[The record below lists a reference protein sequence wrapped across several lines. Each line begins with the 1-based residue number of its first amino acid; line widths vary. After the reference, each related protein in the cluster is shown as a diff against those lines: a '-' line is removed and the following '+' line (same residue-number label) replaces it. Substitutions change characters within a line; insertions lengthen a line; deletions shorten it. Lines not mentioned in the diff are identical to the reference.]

1 MSAYCCN
8 HELRCWGTVGQKCHE
23 NAHSYDMLSPRG
35 KLAHANNMGITNAKQ
50 QQPCCLQGV
59 QTCCRFPWP
68 FHENITTPETL
79 SSHVWRNQVLIYWFN
94 SGRKGMMGLFGIH
107 ANHAES
113 WHFIMKKSSAPSN
126 NKQTTLLLLEASK
139 WEAYDIWQKD
149 IASESWPKKVE
160 NFLQFRSFSRGMK
173 NVSRMPLQRLAARQ
187 INGRFSP
194 PKFICHNGHSA
205 GEVSLGVLVMQWI
218 AAVGARNKGRVA
230 HTPFDGA
237 AVSLSLVML
246 FTAPTPFI
254 ILWSGQAICP
264 SVLLSFC
271 SNWSNPAKDA
281 MGMQMLLL
289 YTWLV
294 IKELVRSR
302 FFDAHPRQ
310 LEEPLFLLVSVFH
323 VASCKVQ

>member
-23 NAHSYDMLSPRG
+23 NAHGYDMLSPRG

-59 QTCCRFPWP
+59 QTCCGFPWP

-94 SGRKGMMGLFGIH
+94 SGPGMARDFS
-107 ANHAES
+107 ASHAES

-126 NKQTTLLLLEASK
+126 NKQTTLLFLKQVSEKRMTYDRKTLL
-139 WEAYDIWQKD
+139 QNHGR
-149 IASESWPKKVE
+149 KKLKIFCNLDHSVAVW
-160 NFLQFRSFSRGMK
+160 K

-237 AVSLSLVML
+237 TVSLSLVML

-323 VASCKVQ
+323 VASCEVQ

>member
-1 MSAYCCN
+1 
-8 HELRCWGTVGQKCHE
+8 
-23 NAHSYDMLSPRG
+23 
-35 KLAHANNMGITNAKQ
+35 
-50 QQPCCLQGV
+50 
-59 QTCCRFPWP
+59 
-68 FHENITTPETL
+68 
-79 SSHVWRNQVLIYWFN
+79 
-94 SGRKGMMGLFGIH
+94 MGLFGIH

-113 WHFIMKKSSAPSN
+113 WQWCMKKPSAPSN
-126 NKQTTLLLLEASK
+126 NKQTTLLFTKQVSEKRMTYDRKTLL
-139 WEAYDIWQKD
+139 QNHGRC
-149 IASESWPKKVE
+149 SWK
-160 NFLQFRSFSRGMK
+160 FSACNLDHSVAVWK

-237 AVSLSLVML
+237 TVSLSLVML

-323 VASCKVQ
+323 VASCEVQ